1 MSAQIYA
8 DPPAASARHA
18 GIPAAVDSVLAT
30 ALAKNPAD
38 RYTSCG
44 RFAAELRAALG
55 QRPGEPAG
63 PPPQSPAPR
72 GIGPVSEPRP
82 TMPGR
87 VLLRVKQRQ
96 PGTGGRQAPA
106 KDPPAVA
113 TDRPAGAGSL
123 EPAPAWEPVTAWE
136 PAPAGEPATAGDP
149 VGPDPEPPA
158 RRIRPRGPVLPGIR
172 ARRPVLAAGA
182 ARRPVWAG
190 LGAAHR
196 RPPGRHGGKV
206 QADGGAGQLADGR
219 PGLPVLGPAAADRRM
234 HADQPVERLQ
244 RRVHREPAGRYGQ
257 AGLRAGVE

>member
-172 ARRPVLAAGA
+172 ARGPVLAAGA
-182 ARRPVWAG
+182 AVVV
-190 LGAAHR
+190 AAAVVSGVALS
-196 RPPGRHGGKV
+196 GRSAPAH
-206 QADGGAGQLADGR
+206 
-219 PGLPVLGPAAADRRM
+219 PAASTPAPTVSSPSPSPSPSSPS
-234 HADQPVERLQ
+234 ASSSPSGPVTASQ
-244 RRVHREPAGRYGQ
+244 Q
-257 AGLRAGVE
+257 AAALSTLLTSSAAARTTLHNAVTQ